1 MISFKTGTVKQSALE
16 CVSTRMP
23 VKWFTNNLEV
33 DLMFSTKMLRISY
46 ATEGEDTD
54 TSLRI
59 FGLSNQLQ
67 IYLHGYMHTYTNKG
81 RYTPY
86 DKFV

>member
-1 MISFKTGTVKQSALE
+1 
-16 CVSTRMP
+16 
-23 VKWFTNNLEV
+23 
-33 DLMFSTKMLRISY
+33 MFSTKMLRISY

-54 TSLRI
+54 TSLRM